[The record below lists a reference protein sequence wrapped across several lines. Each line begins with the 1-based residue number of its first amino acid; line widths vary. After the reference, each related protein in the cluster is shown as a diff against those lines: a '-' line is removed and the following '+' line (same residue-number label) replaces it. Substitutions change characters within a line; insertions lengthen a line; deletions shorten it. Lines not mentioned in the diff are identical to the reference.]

1 MVTKSKT
8 NKIKKKFTDVATDAR
23 RVGIFLFY
31 EANLALGTVEAE
43 KI

>member
-8 NKIKKKFTDVATDAR
+8 NKIKKFTYVATNAG

-31 EANLALGTVEAE
+31 EANLALGTVEAD